1 MTDHVARAEITI
13 AAPVNRVWEAVTD
26 PEQISQYMFGT
37 EVVTTWEPGSPIVY
51 RGEWQGKRYEDKGT
65 ILEVQPE
72 RLLRSTHFSPLS
84 GLDDVPENYHTVTYT
99 LEDDGGGTRLTL
111 TQDNNAD
118 AEAAAHSE
126 QNWKTMLEALRAL
139 LEGEREG

>member
-1 MTDHVARAEITI
+1 LENAR
-13 AAPVNRVWEAVTD
+13 R
-26 PEQISQYMFGT
+26 
-37 EVVTTWEPGSPIVY
+37 
-51 RGEWQGKRYEDKGT
+51 GKRYEDKGT

-84 GLDDVPENYHTVTYT
+84 GLDDVPENYHTVTNT
-99 LEDDGGGTRLTL
+99 LEDDGGGARLTL

-126 QNWKTMLEALRAL
+126 QNWNTMLESLRAL
-139 LEGEREG
+139 LAGEREG

>member
-13 AAPVNRVWEAVTD
+13 AASVNRVWEAVTD

-126 QNWKTMLEALRAL
+126 QNWNTMLESLRAL